1 VPPGVWNGVKL
12 ADLEGH
18 GLSKACAKRIF
29 QTPALWLCR
38 AEAERV
44 AKFHVADLRGRYAYD
59 RLTLLELR
67 AVFVSLPAFSD
78 EAKASWKQGLE
89 DKLRQFETGDLPP
102 AKVKPACFSEEGP
115 FDPDADDA
123 VMAPAAREVV
133 LTPVTAAAR
142 AAPAAAPGNARAA
155 PSAAAAAPRAEPSVA
170 APGNPSAAASVA
182 APGNDL
188 MAAIRARSDGARP
201 TKARPARRPAPAGGG
216 DLLAAIR
223 ARRRSRTPPR
233 SRRMPAT
240 VVVPAAPGDVLA
252 ALRAQKT
259 KLKPRPAQDENASRT
274 PPRKPGPPGR
284 SPRSAFCAVIN
295 TRAARDKV
303 PAVGCV

>member
-1 VPPGVWNGVKL
+1 MPPGVWNGVKL

-89 DKLRQFETGDLPP
+89 DKLRSMETGDLPSS
-102 AKVKPACFSEEGP
+102 KMKPACFAGVEGP

-123 VMAPAAREVV
+123 VMAPAAREVGV

-142 AAPAAAPGNARAA
+142 AAPAAA
-155 PSAAAAAPRAEPSVA
+155 AAAPRAEPSAVAPVA
-170 APGNPSAAASVA
+170 APA

-201 TKARPARRPAPAGGG
+201 TKARPARRPAPAAGG

-233 SRRMPAT
+233 SRRKPAK
-240 VVVPAAPGDVLA
+240 VFVPAAPGDVLA
-252 ALRAQKT
+252 AIRAQKT
-259 KLKPRPAQDENASRT
+259 KLKPRPAQDENART
-274 PPRKPGPPGR
+274 PPRKTPGPPGR

-303 PAVGCV
+303 PAAGCV